1 MSTTPVTSSGSGSAA
16 AATATLPTSAATIS
30 TQDFMQLLSTEM
42 ANQDPLQPMDPTQ
55 SLTQLAQFSTL
66 QQTSQL
72 SQNQS
77 MATANSLIGAQ
88 VTFPGVNGAAG
99 VSGVVTAIDDSA
111 VAQGGMPQLVVA
123 GASQEYSI
131 TSLAQVTLPSTT
143 GGSSSSTGSTT
154 GSTSGSTTTPAA
166 TTPGS

>member
-16 AATATLPTSAATIS
+16 AATASLPTSASTIS

-99 VSGVVTAIDDSA
+99 VSGVVTAIDDSQ

-131 TSLAQVTLPSTT
+131 TSLAQVTLPSAS
-143 GGSSSSTGSTT
+143 GPGSSTSSTSSSTS
-154 GSTSGSTTTPAA
+154 TPAA
-166 TTPGS
+166 PAPGS

>member
-1 MSTTPVTSSGSGSAA
+1 
-16 AATATLPTSAATIS
+16 
-30 TQDFMQLLSTEM
+30 MQLLSTEM

-99 VSGVVTAIDDSA
+99 VSGVVTAIDDSQ

-131 TSLAQVTLPSTT
+131 TSLAQVTLPSAS
-143 GGSSSSTGSTT
+143 GPGSSTSSTSSSTS
-154 GSTSGSTTTPAA
+154 TPAA
-166 TTPGS
+166 PAPGS

>member
-1 MSTTPVTSSGSGSAA
+1 
-16 AATATLPTSAATIS
+16 
-30 TQDFMQLLSTEM
+30 
-42 ANQDPLQPMDPTQ
+42 
-55 SLTQLAQFSTL
+55 LAQFSTL

-99 VSGVVTAIDDSA
+99 VSGVVTAIDDSQ

-131 TSLAQVTLPSTT
+131 TSLAQVTLPSAS
-143 GGSSSSTGSTT
+143 GPGSSTSSTSSSTS
-154 GSTSGSTTTPAA
+154 TPAA
-166 TTPGS
+166 PAPGS